1 MKTNRKTQE
10 GQKFKRKITTSLK
23 YLTQRIIHYYLL
35 ELKYYNRNR
44 LLFLAATYNNTYNMT
59 SHYSKHSQTF

>member
-1 MKTNRKTQE
+1 MNKPKQIGKLKDKNSRE
-10 GQKFKRKITTSLK
+10 RSLQG
-23 YLTQRIIHYYLL
+23 LSNPFL

>member
-1 MKTNRKTQE
+1 MNKSKQIGKLKDKNSRE
-10 GQKFKRKITTSLK
+10 RSLQG
-23 YLTQRIIHYYLL
+23 LNNPLL

-44 LLFLAATYNNTYNMT
+44 LLFLAVTYNNTYNMT